1 MWRPCAG
8 SKPTRPAP
16 REQLPRGLPL
26 LSPRLQR
33 LREREP
39 QTLTLTRAP
48 ERARPP
54 ATREVQLYMP
64 VKIDEL
70 LRAATHFGA
79 SDLHCKAGTQPF
91 MRIGGELRPVASTP
105 RLTQEDTLDMAF
117 SMMSNRQKQRFKEVN
132 EADIAYGVSGLGR
145 FRANI
150 FQQRGTVGMVLRV
163 IPDKV
168 RSITEL
174 GLPPVVERIAD
185 EQRGLILV
193 TGTTGSGKSTTLA
206 AMIDYINSTRGGH
219 IITIEDPIEFLHRD
233 KKSFVT
239 QREVDVD
246 TRSFAEA
253 LRGALRQDPDVILVG
268 EMRDHETIETAL
280 TAAETGHLVLSTL
293 HTLDATETI
302 TRIVSSFPAHQQKS
316 VRLQLAGILKAVI
329 SMRLVRAAKGAGR
342 VPAIEVLVSTA
353 FIRDHIINEEKTYLI
368 REAIAAGTSQYGMQT
383 FDQSLFRLLQSRLIT
398 QEEALHNA
406 TNPDEFKMRVS
417 GIYSKDDTLSHMT
430 TPATAKVTPPP
441 PSNEPDSIFVKH

>member
-1 MWRPCAG
+1 
-8 SKPTRPAP
+8 
-16 REQLPRGLPL
+16 
-26 LSPRLQR
+26 
-33 LREREP
+33 
-39 QTLTLTRAP
+39 
-48 ERARPP
+48 
-54 ATREVQLYMP
+54 MP
-64 VKIDEL
+64 VRIDDL
-70 LRAATHFGA
+70 LRTATQFGA
-79 SDLHCKAGTQPF
+79 SDLHVKAGSQPF
-91 MRIGGELRPVASTP
+91 MRLGGELRPVVDAP
-105 RLTQEDTLDMAF
+105 RLTQDDTLDMAF
-117 SMMSNRQKQRFKEVN
+117 SMMSNRQKQRFKEVS

-168 RSITEL
+168 RAMTDL
-174 GLPPVVERIAD
+174 GLPPVMEKIAD

-206 AMIDYINSTRGGH
+206 SVIDYINSTRGGH

-302 TRIVSSFPAHQQKS
+302 RRIVSSFAPHLQKS
-316 VRLQLAGILKAVI
+316 VRIQLAGILRAVV
-329 SMRLVRAAKGAGR
+329 SQRLIRSVGGGR
-342 VPAIEVLVSTA
+342 VPAVEVMVTTGL
-353 FIRDHIINEEKTYLI
+353 IRDYIINEEKTALI
-368 REAIAAGTSQYGMQT
+368 RDAIAAGTSQYGMQT
-383 FDQSLFRLLQSRLIT
+383 FDQSLFNLYQSGLI
-398 QEEALHNA
+398 EIDEALRGASNA
-406 TNPDEFKMRVS
+406 DEFRLRVA
-417 GIYSKDDTLSHMT
+417 GIRSASEQAKDDMSR
-430 TPATAKVTPPP
+430 VTSVSSSPPRA
-441 PSNEPDSIFVKH
+441 EK